1 MSKEINFDTMTDE
14 EVEAILNQIDAGA
27 FETDNSGSDDENN
40 FDNSEDNDNSENT
53 ETDDNNDGNLEDTE
67 DETEDGDDLE
77 TKDQDDD
84 SDSDT
89 NDDTSDTSTENSQVE
104 KTETDNT
111 TTTDTDSTEDAKAT
125 ETGKIDPAEYERLKN
140 FYETIANAEFVA
152 NGKKVKGFTD
162 PEKIIR
168 SQQMAYGYSDKMR
181 GFNEYRPFLKA
192 LKDKGLMSDE
202 SKFNFAMSL
211 IDGDKA
217 AIKQHLKT
225 LNLDPVELEMD
236 ETAYAGRNYV
246 ASKESLILEDTLATA
261 RETGI
266 EDKLRKTIGEQW
278 DEPSFK
284 EFVENPAVRADLL
297 EHMQSGAFD
306 IIQSK
311 VAEMELLD
319 TYGTFTS
326 LKSTDKYR
334 RAVAEVNR
342 EAQMRQ
348 PQYTQQSS
356 EPAKV
361 QASNDSNR
369 VDALLKQQQE
379 AKLKADQEAAY
390 KANVQKKNMEA
401 DEARRKAAELSK
413 KKTVVTK
420 TKKFDPLALDGDELS
435 SFVDGLISGNI
446 K

>member
-14 EVEAILNQIDAGA
+14 DVEAILNQIDAGT
-27 FETDNSGSDDENN
+27 FETDNSGSDDTDTTD
-40 FDNSEDNDNSENT
+40 DNSDTTDTTDDNDN
-53 ETDDNNDGNLEDTE
+53 GNLEDTE
-67 DETEDGDDLE
+67 DETEDEDDLE

-84 SDSDT
+84 SDADT
-89 NDDTSDTSTENSQVE
+89 NDETSDAGTENSQVE
-104 KTETDNT
+104 KTETDNK
-111 TTTDTDSTEDAKAT
+111 TTTDTDSTEDAKTT

-278 DEPSFK
+278 DESSFK

-369 VDALLKQQQE
+369 VDALLKQQEE
-379 AKLKADQEAAY
+379 ARAKAAQEAAY